1 MSALLNTT
9 FSGASGSVSFDE
21 NGDRYTGISYDVYN
35 MAGQG
40 LGKLGKW
47 RQGATWAE
55 RFAQE
60 PAASYVAVDG
70 SSKVPELSSS
80 ALLLPL
86 GVLCEDS
93 DSPKK
98 TPREACDHIKHAVE
112 ALNDKNDG
120 WYDELLP
127 NHTIVT
133 AVRSTG
139 SSVEGLTRSAWLE
152 LQASLPGF
160 TAVIGPDSSGD
171 VEAVAGREW

>member
-1 MSALLNTT
+1 M
-9 FSGASGSVSFDE
+9 
-21 NGDRYTGISYDVYN
+21 
-35 MAGQG
+35 
-40 LGKLGKW
+40 KLGKW

-133 AVRSTG
+133 AVRSTRLWRRG
-139 SSVEGLTRSAWLE
+139 VDAQCVARAAGFAPRLHRGNWPRLQRRRSGCGGAGV
-152 LQASLPGF
+152 AS
-160 TAVIGPDSSGD
+160 
-171 VEAVAGREW
+171 